1 MTGKLFRN
9 SMAVAVTVM
18 VLSIAL
24 FMGMLYQ
31 HFTDQIMGELQTET
45 QLVAQGVE
53 LEGLNY
59 LQGLDSRNRIT
70 WVAGDGTVLY
80 DSQADASKM
89 ENHADREEIRQALEN
104 ESGTAQRHSAT
115 LAQQTL
121 YAAQRLSDGSVI
133 RMASA
138 QQTVVALLLS
148 MIQPI
153 LLILGIALI
162 ISAVL
167 ASRMTRGI
175 IRPIVSL
182 DLEHPEN
189 CDTYEELVPLLTRVK
204 RQNETIQRQMAQ
216 LSQQQQEF
224 SALTE
229 NMSEGFLLLDRRGR
243 VLSYNSGALRQLGAQ
258 PPKGEVNVLVLN
270 RSEGFQRAVDD
281 ALEGR
286 KSCQMIHQGGR
297 WCQVLANP
305 VLRDG
310 EQAGVV
316 MVLLDVTEQEQRE
329 ELRREFTA
337 NVSHEL
343 KTPLTAISGIAE
355 IMRGGMVKP
364 EDIEDFAGD
373 IYQEAQRLIALVEDI
388 IRLSRLDEG
397 EGGLER
403 EDVDLLKLSDQVVHR
418 LEPAARKQDVALKVT
433 GRSVKVHG
441 VASVLEEMLYN
452 LCDNAIK
459 YNKPGGRVTVTV
471 DYLGQDAQVQVEDT
485 GIGIPQEDQSRVF
498 ERFYRVD
505 KSHSKEIGG
514 TGLGLS
520 IVKHGAALHDGQ
532 VRLESTPGKGTKVT
546 LVMPTGVEE

>member
-53 LEGLNY
+53 VEGLNY
-59 LQGLDSRNRIT
+59 LQGMESRNRIT

-104 ESGTAQRHSAT
+104 ESGTAQRYSAT

-138 QQTVVALLLS
+138 QQTVVVVLLS

-189 CDTYEELVPLLTRVK
+189 CDTYQELVPLLTRVK

-243 VLSYNSGALRQLGAQ
+243 VLSYNSGALSQLGAQ

-418 LEPAARKQDVALKVT
+418 LEPAARKQDMALKVT

-532 VRLESTPGKGTKVT
+532 VRLESTPGRGTKVT
-546 LVMPTGVEE
+546 LVMPTGTEE

>member
-53 LEGLNY
+53 VEGLNY

-104 ESGTAQRHSAT
+104 ESGTAQRYSAT

-138 QQTVVALLLS
+138 QQTVVVVLLS

-546 LVMPTGVEE
+546 LVMPTGTEE

>member
-1 MTGKLFRN
+1 MTN
-9 SMAVAVTVM
+9 
-18 VLSIAL
+18 
-24 FMGMLYQ
+24 
-31 HFTDQIMGELQTET
+31 EL
-45 QLVAQGVE
+45 L
-53 LEGLNY
+53 L
-59 LQGLDSRNRIT
+59 I
-70 WVAGDGTVLY
+70 GTLIVLY
-80 DSQADASKM
+80 GAVLHSPHPHARILRVDTAAAGAAALNDASTGLPAL
-89 ENHADREEIRQALEN
+89 ADGLSQMAGKSAELTGGLTTLQQ
-104 ESGTAQRHSAT
+104 GTAT

-138 QQTVVALLLS
+138 QQTVVVVLLS

-189 CDTYEELVPLLTRVK
+189 CDTYQELVPLLTRVK

-243 VLSYNSGALRQLGAQ
+243 VLSYNSGALSQLGAQ

-546 LVMPTGVEE
+546 LVMPTGTEE

>member
-53 LEGLNY
+53 VEGLNY
-59 LQGLDSRNRIT
+59 LQGLESRNRIT

-104 ESGTAQRHSAT
+104 ESGTAQRYSAT

-121 YAAQRLSDGSVI
+121 YTAQRLSDGSVI

-138 QQTVVALLLS
+138 QQTVVVVLLS

-204 RQNETIQRQMAQ
+204 RQNETIQCQMAQ

-520 IVKHGAALHDGQ
+520 IVKHGATLHDGQ

-546 LVMPTGVEE
+546 MVMPTGTEE

>member
-53 LEGLNY
+53 VEGLNY
-59 LQGLDSRNRIT
+59 LQGLESRNRIT

-104 ESGTAQRHSAT
+104 ESGTAQRYSAT

-138 QQTVVALLLS
+138 QQTVVVLLLS

-189 CDTYEELVPLLTRVK
+189 CDTYEELVPLLARVK
-204 RQNETIQRQMAQ
+204 RQNETIQRQMTQ

-243 VLSYNSGALRQLGAQ
+243 VLSYNSGALSQLGAQ

-286 KSCQMIHQGGR
+286 KSCQMIHQGVR

-403 EDVDLLKLSDQVVHR
+403 ENVDLLKLSDQVVHR

-546 LVMPTGVEE
+546 LVMPTGTEE

>member
-53 LEGLNY
+53 VEGLNY
-59 LQGLDSRNRIT
+59 LQGMESRNRIT

-104 ESGTAQRHSAT
+104 ESGTAQRYSAT

-138 QQTVVALLLS
+138 QQTVVVVLLS

-189 CDTYEELVPLLTRVK
+189 CDTYQELVPLLTRVK

-243 VLSYNSGALRQLGAQ
+243 VLSYNSGALSQLGAQ

-403 EDVDLLKLSDQVVHR
+403 ENVDLLKLSDQVVHR

-532 VRLESTPGKGTKVT
+532 VRLESTPGRGTKVT
-546 LVMPTGVEE
+546 LVMPTGTEE

>member
-9 SMAVAVTVM
+9 SMVVAVTVM

-53 LEGLNY
+53 VEGLNY

-104 ESGTAQRHSAT
+104 ESGTAQRYSAT

-138 QQTVVALLLS
+138 QQTVVVVLLS

>member
-53 LEGLNY
+53 VEGLNY
-59 LQGLDSRNRIT
+59 LQGLESRNRIT
-70 WVAGDGTVLY
+70 WVDGDGTVLY

-104 ESGTAQRHSAT
+104 ESGTAQRYSAT

-204 RQNETIQRQMAQ
+204 RQNETIQRQMTQ

-418 LEPAARKQDVALKVT
+418 LEPAARKQDVALKVI

-471 DYLGQDAQVQVEDT
+471 DYLGHDAQVQVEDT

-532 VRLESTPGKGTKVT
+532 VRLESTPGKGTRVT
-546 LVMPTGVEE
+546 LVMPTGTEE

>member
-53 LEGLNY
+53 VEGLNY
-59 LQGLDSRNRIT
+59 LQGMESRNRIT

-104 ESGTAQRHSAT
+104 ESGTAQRYSAT

-138 QQTVVALLLS
+138 QQTVVVVLLS

-189 CDTYEELVPLLTRVK
+189 CDTYQELVPLLTRVK

-243 VLSYNSGALRQLGAQ
+243 VLSYNSGALSQLGAQ

-532 VRLESTPGKGTKVT
+532 VRLESTPGRGTKVT
-546 LVMPTGVEE
+546 LVMPTGTEE

>member
-53 LEGLNY
+53 VEGLNY
-59 LQGLDSRNRIT
+59 LQGLESRNRIT

-104 ESGTAQRHSAT
+104 ESGTAQRYSAT

-138 QQTVVALLLS
+138 QQTVVVVLLS

-243 VLSYNSGALRQLGAQ
+243 VLSYNSGALSQLGAQ

-546 LVMPTGVEE
+546 MVMPTGTEE

>member
-53 LEGLNY
+53 VEGLNY
-59 LQGLDSRNRIT
+59 LQGMESRNRIT

-104 ESGTAQRHSAT
+104 ESGTAQRYSAT

-138 QQTVVALLLS
+138 QQTVVVVLLS

-189 CDTYEELVPLLTRVK
+189 CDTYQELVPLLTRVK

-243 VLSYNSGALRQLGAQ
+243 VLSYNSGALSQLGAQ

-403 EDVDLLKLSDQVVHR
+403 ENVDLLKLSDQVVHR

-546 LVMPTGVEE
+546 LVMPTGTEE

>member
-53 LEGLNY
+53 VEGLNY
-59 LQGLDSRNRIT
+59 LQGLESRNRIT

-89 ENHADREEIRQALEN
+89 ENHADREEIRQALED
-104 ESGTAQRHSAT
+104 ESGTAQRYSAT

-138 QQTVVALLLS
+138 QQTVVVVLLS

-189 CDTYEELVPLLTRVK
+189 CDTYQELVPLLTRVK
-204 RQNETIQRQMAQ
+204 RQNETIQRQMTQ

-243 VLSYNSGALRQLGAQ
+243 VLSYNSGALSQLGAQ

-459 YNKPGGRVTVTV
+459 YNKPGGRVTITV

-546 LVMPTGVEE
+546 MVMPTGTEE

>member
-53 LEGLNY
+53 VEGLNY
-59 LQGLDSRNRIT
+59 LQGLESRNRIT

-104 ESGTAQRHSAT
+104 ESGTAQRYSAT

-138 QQTVVALLLS
+138 QQTVVVVLLS

-189 CDTYEELVPLLTRVK
+189 CDTYQELVPLLTRVK

-243 VLSYNSGALRQLGAQ
+243 VLSYNSGALSQLGAQ

-532 VRLESTPGKGTKVT
+532 VRLESTPGKGTRVT
-546 LVMPTGVEE
+546 MVMPTGTEE

>member
-53 LEGLNY
+53 VEGLNY
-59 LQGLDSRNRIT
+59 LQGMESRNRIT

-104 ESGTAQRHSAT
+104 ESGTAQRYSAT

-138 QQTVVALLLS
+138 QQTVVVVLLS

-182 DLEHPEN
+182 DPEHPEN
-189 CDTYEELVPLLTRVK
+189 CDTYQELVPLLTRVK

-243 VLSYNSGALRQLGAQ
+243 VLSYNSGALSQLGAQ

-546 LVMPTGVEE
+546 LVMPTGTEE

>member
-53 LEGLNY
+53 VEGLDY
-59 LQGLDSRNRIT
+59 LQGLESRNRIT

-89 ENHADREEIRQALEN
+89 ENHADREEIRQALED
-104 ESGTAQRHSAT
+104 ESGTARRYSAT

-133 RMASA
+133 RMANA
-138 QQTVVALLLS
+138 QQTVVVVLLS

-403 EDVDLLKLSDQVVHR
+403 EDVDLLKLSDQVIHR

-433 GRSVKVHG
+433 GRSIKVHG

-546 LVMPTGVEE
+546 LVMPTGTEE

>member
-53 LEGLNY
+53 VEGLNY
-59 LQGLDSRNRIT
+59 LQGMESRNRIT

-104 ESGTAQRHSAT
+104 ESGTAQRYSAT

-138 QQTVVALLLS
+138 QQTVVVVLLS

-189 CDTYEELVPLLTRVK
+189 CDTYQELVPLLTRVK

-243 VLSYNSGALRQLGAQ
+243 VLSYNSGALSQLGAQ

-546 LVMPTGVEE
+546 LVMPTGTEE

>member
-53 LEGLNY
+53 VEGLNY
-59 LQGLDSRNRIT
+59 LQGMESRNRIT

-104 ESGTAQRHSAT
+104 ESGTAQRYSAT

-138 QQTVVALLLS
+138 QQTVVVVLLS

-189 CDTYEELVPLLTRVK
+189 CDTYQELVPLLTRVK

-243 VLSYNSGALRQLGAQ
+243 VLSYNSGALSQLGAQ

-546 LVMPTGVEE
+546 LVTPTGTEE

>member
-53 LEGLNY
+53 VEGLNY
-59 LQGLDSRNRIT
+59 LQGMESRNRIT

-104 ESGTAQRHSAT
+104 ESGTAQRYSAT

-138 QQTVVALLLS
+138 QQTVVVVLLS

-189 CDTYEELVPLLTRVK
+189 CDTYQELVPLLTRVK

-243 VLSYNSGALRQLGAQ
+243 VLSYNSGALSQLGAQ

-546 LVMPTGVEE
+546 LVMPT

>member
-53 LEGLNY
+53 VEGLNY
-59 LQGLDSRNRIT
+59 LQGLESRNRIT

-104 ESGTAQRHSAT
+104 ESGTAQRYSAT

-121 YAAQRLSDGSVI
+121 YTAQRLSDGSVI

-138 QQTVVALLLS
+138 QQTVVVVLLS

-204 RQNETIQRQMAQ
+204 RQNETIQCQMAQ

-546 LVMPTGVEE
+546 MVMPTGTEE

>member
-1 MTGKLFRN
+1 MTGKLLRN

-53 LEGLNY
+53 VEGLNY
-59 LQGLDSRNRIT
+59 LQGLESRNRIT

-104 ESGTAQRHSAT
+104 ESGTAQRYSAT

-138 QQTVVALLLS
+138 QQTVVVVLLS

-204 RQNETIQRQMAQ
+204 RQNETIQRQMTQ

-243 VLSYNSGALRQLGAQ
+243 VLSYNSGALSQLGAQ

-286 KSCQMIHQGGR
+286 KSCQMIHQGVR

-532 VRLESTPGKGTKVT
+532 VRLESTPGRGTKVT
-546 LVMPTGVEE
+546 LVMPTGTEE

>member
-31 HFTDQIMGELQTET
+31 HFTDQIMEELQTET

-53 LEGLNY
+53 VEGLNY
-59 LQGLDSRNRIT
+59 LQGMESRNRIT

-104 ESGTAQRHSAT
+104 ESGTAQRYSAT

-138 QQTVVALLLS
+138 QQTVVVVLLS

-189 CDTYEELVPLLTRVK
+189 CDTYQELVPLLTRVK

-243 VLSYNSGALRQLGAQ
+243 VLSYNSGALSQLGAQ

-270 RSEGFQRAVDD
+270 RSEGVQRAVDD

-546 LVMPTGVEE
+546 LVMPTGTEE

>member
-53 LEGLNY
+53 VEGLNY
-59 LQGLDSRNRIT
+59 LQGLESRNRIT

-104 ESGTAQRHSAT
+104 ESGTAQRYSAT

-138 QQTVVALLLS
+138 QQTVVVVLLS

-189 CDTYEELVPLLTRVK
+189 CDTYQELVPLLTRVK

-243 VLSYNSGALRQLGAQ
+243 VLSYNSGALSQLGAQ

-532 VRLESTPGKGTKVT
+532 VRLESTPGRGTKVT
-546 LVMPTGVEE
+546 LVMPTGTEE

>member
-53 LEGLNY
+53 VEGLNY
-59 LQGLDSRNRIT
+59 LQGMESRNRIT

-104 ESGTAQRHSAT
+104 ESGTAQRYSAT

-138 QQTVVALLLS
+138 QQTVVVVLLS

-189 CDTYEELVPLLTRVK
+189 CDTYQELVPLLTRVK

-243 VLSYNSGALRQLGAQ
+243 VLSYNSGALSQLGAQ

-403 EDVDLLKLSDQVVHR
+403 EDVDLLRLSDQVVHR

-532 VRLESTPGKGTKVT
+532 VRLESTPGRGTKVT
-546 LVMPTGVEE
+546 LVMPTGTEE

>member
-53 LEGLNY
+53 VEGLNY
-59 LQGLDSRNRIT
+59 LQGMESRNRIT

-104 ESGTAQRHSAT
+104 ESGTAQRYSAT

-138 QQTVVALLLS
+138 QQTVVVVLLS

-189 CDTYEELVPLLTRVK
+189 CDTYQELVPMLTRVK

-243 VLSYNSGALRQLGAQ
+243 VLSYNSGALSQLGAQ

-546 LVMPTGVEE
+546 LVMPTGTEE

>member
-53 LEGLNY
+53 VEGLNY
-59 LQGLDSRNRIT
+59 LQGLESRNRIT

-104 ESGTAQRHSAT
+104 ESGTAQRYSAT

-138 QQTVVALLLS
+138 QQTVVVVLLS

-153 LLILGIALI
+153 LLILGLALI

-204 RQNETIQRQMAQ
+204 RQNETIQRQMTQ

-270 RSEGFQRAVDD
+270 RSEGFQRAVDE

-316 MVLLDVTEQEQRE
+316 LVLLDVTEQEQRE

-403 EDVDLLKLSDQVVHR
+403 EDVDLLKLSDQVVYR

-433 GRSVKVHG
+433 GRSVKIHG

-459 YNKPGGRVTVTV
+459 YNKSGGRVTVTV

>member
-53 LEGLNY
+53 VEGLNY
-59 LQGLDSRNRIT
+59 LQGMESRNRIT

-104 ESGTAQRHSAT
+104 ESGTAQRYSAT

-138 QQTVVALLLS
+138 QQTVVVVLLS

-189 CDTYEELVPLLTRVK
+189 CDTYQELVPLLTRVK

-243 VLSYNSGALRQLGAQ
+243 VLSYNSGALSQLGAQ

-433 GRSVKVHG
+433 GRSIKVHG

-546 LVMPTGVEE
+546 LVMPTGTEE

>member
-53 LEGLNY
+53 VEGLNY
-59 LQGLDSRNRIT
+59 LQGMESRNRIT

-104 ESGTAQRHSAT
+104 ESGTAQRYSAT

-138 QQTVVALLLS
+138 QQTVVVVLLS

-162 ISAVL
+162 ISAGL

-189 CDTYEELVPLLTRVK
+189 CDTYQELVPLLTRVK

-243 VLSYNSGALRQLGAQ
+243 VLSYNSGALSQLGAQ

-532 VRLESTPGKGTKVT
+532 VRLESTPGRGTKVT
-546 LVMPTGVEE
+546 LVMPTGTEE

>member
-31 HFTDQIMGELQTET
+31 HFTDQIMEELQTET

-53 LEGLNY
+53 VEGLNY
-59 LQGLDSRNRIT
+59 LQGMESRNRIT

-104 ESGTAQRHSAT
+104 ESGTAQRYSAT

-138 QQTVVALLLS
+138 QQTVVVVLLS

-189 CDTYEELVPLLTRVK
+189 CDTYQELVPLLTRVK

-243 VLSYNSGALRQLGAQ
+243 VLSYNSGALSQLGAQ

-403 EDVDLLKLSDQVVHR
+403 ENVDLLKLSDQVVHR

-532 VRLESTPGKGTKVT
+532 VRLESTPGRGTKVT
-546 LVMPTGVEE
+546 LVMPTGTEE

>member
-9 SMAVAVTVM
+9 SMVVAVTVM

-53 LEGLNY
+53 VEGLNY

-104 ESGTAQRHSAT
+104 ESGTAQRYSAT

-138 QQTVVALLLS
+138 QQTVVVVLLS

-546 LVMPTGVEE
+546 LVMPTGTEE